1 MTKEELRKLAYQKKN
16 KIIKQHNK
24 KIRRRVIGWNI
35 LGAMS
40 LMSSG
45 YNLLNVCK
53 TAMNYDQSK
62 RFFLYAYIGFCVA
75 QLGLSYY
82 AFSMA
87 REEKKSYKS
96 YIDYDIFK
104 EDNYDLESKKSDDNS
119 FTKKM

>member
-1 MTKEELRKLAYQKKN
+1 MTKEEFRKLAYQKKN

-35 LGAMS
+35 AGAMS
-40 LMSSG
+40 LMFSG
-45 YNLLNVCK
+45 YNLLDVCK

-82 AFSMA
+82 DFSMA
-87 REEKKSYKS
+87 REEKKSY
-96 YIDYDIFK
+96 IDEGSFE
-104 EDNYDLESKKSDDNS
+104 EDNCDLESKKSDDNS

>member
-35 LGAMS
+35 IGATS
-40 LMSSG
+40 LMLSG
-45 YNLLNVCK
+45 YNLLDVCK

-62 RFFLYAYIGFCVA
+62 RYLLYTYLGFCVA
-75 QLGLSYY
+75 QLSFSYY
-82 AFSMA
+82 NFSKA
-87 REEKKSYKS
+87 REEKKSY
-96 YIDYDIFK
+96 IDEGSFE
-104 EDNYDLESKKSDDNS
+104 EDNCDLESKKSDDNS

>member
-1 MTKEELRKLAYQKKN
+1 MTKEEFRKLAYQKKN

-24 KIRRRVIGWNI
+24 EIRGRVIGWNI
-35 LGAMS
+35 TGAMN
-40 LMSSG
+40 LMVSG

>member
-1 MTKEELRKLAYQKKN
+1 MTKEEFRKLAYQKKN

-24 KIRRRVIGWNI
+24 EIRGRVIGWNI
-35 LGAMS
+35 AGAMS

>member
-1 MTKEELRKLAYQKKN
+1 MTKEEFRKLAYQKKN

-24 KIRRRVIGWNI
+24 EIRGRVIGWNI
-35 LGAMS
+35 VGAMS

-45 YNLLNVCK
+45 YNLLDVCK

-87 REEKKSYKS
+87 REEKQSYKS

-104 EDNYDLESKKSDDNS
+104 EDNYDLEIKKSDDNS

>member
-1 MTKEELRKLAYQKKN
+1 MTKEEFRKLAYQKKN

-24 KIRRRVIGWNI
+24 EIHGRVIGWNI
-35 LGAMS
+35 VGAMS

-45 YNLLNVCK
+45 YNLLDVCK

>member
-24 KIRRRVIGWNI
+24 EIRGRVIGWNI
-35 LGAMS
+35 AGATN
-40 LMSSG
+40 LMFSG

-87 REEKKSYKS
+87 REEKKKLY
-96 YIDYDIFK
+96 
-104 EDNYDLESKKSDDNS
+104 
-119 FTKKM
+119 

>member
-35 LGAMS
+35 LGATS
-40 LMSSG
+40 LMLYG
-45 YNLLNVCK
+45 YNLLDVCK

-62 RFFLYAYIGFCVA
+62 RSLLYAYIGFCVA
-75 QLGLSYY
+75 QLGFSYY
-82 AFSMA
+82 SFLKA
-87 REEKKSYKS
+87 REEKQSYKS

-104 EDNYDLESKKSDDNS
+104 EDNCDLESKKSADNS

>member
-1 MTKEELRKLAYQKKN
+1 MTKEEFRKLAYQKKN

-24 KIRRRVIGWNI
+24 EIRGRVIGWNI
-35 LGAMS
+35 AGAMN
-40 LMSSG
+40 LMFSG
-45 YNLLNVCK
+45 YNLLDVCK

>member
-1 MTKEELRKLAYQKKN
+1 MTKEEFRKLAYQKKN

-24 KIRRRVIGWNI
+24 EIRGRVIGWNI
-35 LGAMS
+35 AGAMN
-40 LMSSG
+40 LMFSG

>member
-1 MTKEELRKLAYQKKN
+1 MTKEEFRKLAYQKKN

-24 KIRRRVIGWNI
+24 EIRGRVIGWNI
-35 LGAMS
+35 AGAMN
-40 LMSSG
+40 LMVSG